1 MKLIKN
7 KVILIICIMLIV
19 IPFSSYASSTESN
32 YYTVEQVR
40 TVFLGELNSKIN
52 TTEKT
57 EITKLVKEWKLLY
70 DQRVKTD
77 NGSQSLKEGLLMDN
91 INKTLNKYTEKY
103 LIDSDESYDSS
114 KEDKEYKNFVVE
126 NLKIVLTQ
134 DDYKRLY
141 ELCEK
146 YAYYDT
152 EYSEIDSILDEVE
165 NILNKYKN
173 LKADEIMQYIF
184 KGSENLLGIYDIKG
198 SELEN
203 KTVPFVT
210 LSKSDEKITKTYP
223 KLWKYVT
230 SIIPE
235 SYFENFDRLIIS
247 TDGPYNDLA
256 YVIPNDSIASR
267 WNISIDP
274 ADAEEKNLFYE
285 TIIHEYCHYITL
297 NDTQGSYFKKP
308 VVKTY
313 SDGEIV
319 TNENSYLNT
328 FNKKFW
334 GILSEESPYVND
346 GYLFYLRHKS
356 EFVNE
361 YSSTVVSEDIC
372 ESFAFFVLRD
382 KPKSNTKVDQKLLF
396 FYNYPEFV
404 EFRNIVRNN
413 INKVDA
419 EFAKAS

>member
-1 MKLIKN
+1 MRLIKRR
-7 KVILIICIMLIV
+7 IICIICIMLTLL
-19 IPFSSYASSTESN
+19 PFSSYASSSEKS
-32 YYTVEQVR
+32 YYTVDQVR
-40 TVFLGELNSKIN
+40 TVFLGELSSKIN
-52 TTEKT
+52 ADEKT
-57 EITKLVKEWKLLY
+57 ELTKLVKEWKVLY
-70 DQRVKTD
+70 DQRVKAD

-103 LIDSDESYDSS
+103 LIDSDEAYDSS
-114 KEDKEYKNFVVE
+114 KEDKEYTNYVVE
-126 NLKIVLTQ
+126 NLKSVLTQ
-134 DDYKRLY
+134 KDYKRLY

-146 YAYYDT
+146 YEDYDT
-152 EYSEIDSILDEVE
+152 EESEIDSIFNEVE
-165 NILNKYKN
+165 NILRKYKN
-173 LKADEIMQYIF
+173 LKIDEIMQYIF
-184 KGSENLLGIYDIKG
+184 NGSENLLAIYDIKG

-203 KTVPFVT
+203 KNVPFVT
-210 LSKSDEKITKTYP
+210 LNKSDDRITKTYP
-223 KLWKYVT
+223 KLWKYIT

-235 SYFENFDRLIIS
+235 KYFENFDRLIIS

-274 ADAEEKNLFYE
+274 VDAEEKNLFYE
-285 TIIHEYCHYITL
+285 TIIHEYCHYMTL

-319 TNENSYLNT
+319 TNESSYLNV

-346 GYLFYLRHKS
+346 GYLFYLRHKKD
-356 EFVNE
+356 FINE

-382 KPKSNTKVDQKLLF
+382 KPQNNTKIDQKLLF

-404 EFRNIVRNN
+404 EFRTIIRGNIS
-413 INKVDA
+413 KLDPD
-419 EFAKAS
+419 FAKVS